1 MVAAL
6 RLVAVQVAVQVTV
19 RVAVLRPA
27 PAAARRLV
35 PPA

>member
-19 RVAVLRPA
+19 QVAVLRPA
-27 PAAARRLV
+27 PAAARRLA